1 MTIKKA
7 DLKDFVTQRIGEK
20 IAKEQKI
27 RKQAVRSEVTKYVE
41 TFYEG
46 SDLQVLDSFTHK
58 LHESVSFFT
67 GLVKDSYRMHSLY
80 GAKSTLEQI
89 TERGIQTFLI
99 DTLVQGINMG
109 VQLEDCDLNR
119 SVTRA
124 TNPHDQKVSELRKL
138 EKELLKII
146 GANRTGDKAY
156 KQLVELGVDLEGFKK
171 EELQL
176 PSVVKIDADVSLF

>member
-1 MTIKKA
+1 MSIKKA
-7 DLKDFVTQRIGEK
+7 DLTDFVTQRIREK
-20 IAKEQKI
+20 IAKEQKL
-27 RKQAVRSEVTKYVE
+27 RKQAVRAEVTKYVG

-46 SDLQVLDSFTHK
+46 SDLQVLDSFTRK
-58 LHESVSFFT
+58 LHESTSFFM

-89 TERGIQTFLI
+89 TERGLQTFFT
-99 DTLVQGINMG
+99 DALVQGINMG
-109 VQLEDCDLNR
+109 VQLEDCELNR
-119 SVTRA
+119 SVERA
-124 TNPHDQKVSELRKL
+124 TSPHDQKIAELHKL
-138 EKELLKII
+138 EKELLKVIR
-146 GANRTGDKAY
+146 ANRTGDKAY

>member
-1 MTIKKA
+1 MAIKKA

-20 IAKEQKI
+20 IAKEQKM
-27 RKQAVRSEVTKYVE
+27 RKQTIKTEVTKYV
-41 TFYEG
+41 TTYFDG
-46 SDLQVLDSFTHK
+46 RDLQSINKFAQD
-58 LHESVSFFT
+58 LHQSVNFFM
-67 GLVKDSYRMHSLY
+67 GLVKDSYRMHSLS

-89 TERGIQTFLI
+89 TERGLKTFLI
-99 DTLVQGINMG
+99 DTLTQYISMG
-109 VQLEDCDLNR
+109 VQLEECELNR
-119 SVTRA
+119 YVTRA

-138 EKELLKII
+138 ENELLKVIS
-146 GANRTGDKAY
+146 ANRTGDKAY